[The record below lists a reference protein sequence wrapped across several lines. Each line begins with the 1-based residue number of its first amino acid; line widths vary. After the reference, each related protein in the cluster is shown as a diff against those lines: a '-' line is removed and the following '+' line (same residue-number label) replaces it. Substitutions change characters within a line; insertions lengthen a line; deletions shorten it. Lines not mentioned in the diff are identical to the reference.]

1 MATKREQAIVDLIIN
16 GQSAN
21 ASLRDLEAAAR
32 KAKAELRGMLP
43 GTPEFKAAAENV
55 ARINGML
62 EKTRVEAGMTK
73 SAFDKMKDSIKTK
86 FIGILGAN
94 VATLGLQKLSS
105 MMLDSIETFKQF
117 QNSLKN
123 LSALT
128 GLQGKDLSF
137 LGEAAQLTSMKTG
150 LAAKDIVEAYKLIA
164 SAKPELLSN
173 KEGLAAITQEAI
185 ALSRA
190 SGLDLPEASKRLTDA
205 LNQFGAPAS
214 EAGRYVNVLAEAAR
228 LSAAEVP
235 DITDS
240 LLQFGVAA
248 NSAKI
253 PIEQSSAL
261 IEVMAEKGVK
271 GSEAGMKLRNVL
283 IALNSPEVL
292 DKKALEYFE
301 KHGVNLQTLSDK
313 SLSFSDRLKELSKIS
328 GDAAA
333 YVSIFGKENSI
344 AAQIITEN
352 VSRVNELTT
361 ALSKGGLNTAYDQA
375 ATNTQTLSNATAKL
389 GATWDTI
396 MTKQGAIGGFLT
408 NLTNYF
414 TKALITLDN
423 LKSTW
428 DLFVSNLTGKDMK
441 QSTAQYVID
450 FGTLDDGK
458 RKVSDYFK
466 EYDKMTNADFMKS
479 AIDSKAKFIHAMSLE
494 GVELR
499 KATILWETYTKKRTD
514 SMIDGY
520 KNRQTTPVASPDTPT
535 SQVNTIPK
543 DDKSSKQAKKDAE
556 KAEKERLREI
566 QRVYKIEEG
575 LLDDAIKHA
584 SDAMKKSFED
594 LKKSNAEKMKE
605 IQDFYEKETQ
615 ATVDLAVAT
624 AGTDEEKYKAEVDRI
639 KVMYMEKMNAV
650 KEGSAQYKLLEAQLT
665 NDLESLEKERKNKL
679 VSSVQTYTA
688 AASGLMHNYFSYL
701 QAEENARS
709 MAADKKDQ
717 AERKSLKNQLDN
729 KIITQAQ
736 YDAKLAELDK
746 EKEDRQKQAQ
756 RREADRQKEAALFD
770 ATIKTLIAWL
780 EAWIDPTKIAGAI
793 GASAEL
799 ALIAATPVPQ
809 FYDGGYTGDGNG
821 NGLDGR
827 GGFKA
832 MLHPNEYVLNAQAMQ
847 NPIVQKVTNA
857 IDAGVNPSL
866 AVATS
871 NGAKIG
877 SGGSDELT
885 ARLVA
890 VLERM
895 DSNGVKGVWDWDYDK
910 KTRAIISDNTSKRQI

>member
-1 MATKREQAIVDLIIN
+1 MASKREQAIVDLVIN

-43 GTPEFKAAAENV
+43 GTPEFKTAAENV

-62 EKTRVEAGMTK
+62 EKTRVQAGMTK
-73 SAFDKMKDSIKTK
+73 SAFDKMKDSIKTT
-86 FIGILGAN
+86 FIGNLGAN
-94 VATLGLQKLSS
+94 LATLGLQKLSS

-117 QNSLKN
+117 QSSLKN

-128 GLQGKDLSF
+128 GLQGKDLEY

-164 SAKPELLSN
+164 SAKPELLTN

-205 LNQFGAPAS
+205 LNQFNAPAA

-235 DITDS
+235 DITDA

-261 IEVMAEKGVK
+261 IETMAEKGVK
-271 GSEAGMKLRNVL
+271 GAEAGMKLRNVL

-292 DKKALEYFE
+292 DQKALTYFE

-313 SLSFSDRLKELSKIS
+313 SLSFGERLKELSKIS
-328 GDAAA
+328 GDSAA

-352 VSRVNELTT
+352 VDRVNELTA
-361 ALSKGGLNTAYDQA
+361 ALSKGGLSTAYDQA
-375 ATNTQTLSNATAKL
+375 AVNTQTLGNATAKL
-389 GATWDTI
+389 GATWDSI

-408 NLTNYF
+408 WLTNFF

-423 LKSTW
+423 LSSTW
-428 DLFVSNLTGKDMK
+428 DLFVSNLTGRDMK
-441 QSTAQYVID
+441 QSTAQYIID

-458 RKVSDYFK
+458 KKVSDYFK
-466 EYDKMTNADFMKS
+466 EYDKMTNPVFMKT
-479 AIDSKAKFIHAMSLE
+479 AVANKEKFIHAMSME
-494 GVELR
+494 GVELS

-514 SMIDGY
+514 SMIESH
-520 KNRQTTPVASPDTPT
+520 KNGQNPGVSASSLP
-535 SQVNTIPK
+535 N
-543 DDKSSKQAKKDAE
+543 KSAANDIEVKTKAEIKAEEKKQKELAKIAKKAAADA
-556 KAEKERLREI
+556 L
-566 QRVYKIEEG
+566 
-575 LLDDAIKHA
+575 
-584 SDAMKKSFED
+584 
-594 LKKSNAEKMKE
+594 KE
-605 IQDFYEKETQ
+605 INTEAKQKLDVMRSWQGEYEKEFTKEMYAEIDNQ
-615 ATVDLAVAT
+615 RLLHQL
-624 AGTDEEKYKAEVDRI
+624 EEAMLEGKLEKVEAFANKEVDI
-639 KVMYMEKMNAV
+639 NQKKHE
-650 KEGSAQYKLLEAQLT
+650 
-665 NDLESLEKERKNKL
+665 KL
-679 VSSVQTYTA
+679 VSATQNYASV
-688 AASGLMHNYFSYL
+688 ASGVMHGYFAYV
-701 QAEENARS
+701 QAEENARN
-709 MAADKKDQ
+709 MQADKKDQ
-717 AERKSLKNQLDN
+717 DERKKLQDQLN
-729 KIITQAQ
+729 KKIITQAQ
-736 YDAKLAELDK
+736 YDSKLAELDK
-746 EKEDRQKQAQ
+746 QKEARDKATQQAQ
-756 RREADRQKEAALFD
+756 ANRQKEAAVFD
-770 ATIKTLIAWL
+770 ATIKTLIGWL
-780 EAWIDPTKIAGAI
+780 EAWLDPTKIAGAI

-799 ALIAATPVPQ
+799 AIIAATPVPQ

-832 MLHPNEYVLNAQAMQ
+832 ILHPNEYVLNAQAMQ
-847 NPIVQKVTNA
+847 NPVVQKVTNA
-857 IDAGVNPSL
+857 IDAGVNPSV
-866 AVATS
+866 AVATNNVASS
-871 NGAKIG
+871 NGDG
-877 SGGSDELT
+877 SNEVNAQILE
-885 ARLVA
+885 
-890 VLERM
+890 VLRDMQEK
-895 DSNGVKGVWDWDYDK
+895 GVYGVWDYQ
-910 KTRAIISDNTSKRQI
+910 NHQIGLNRYNDAANRRRL

>member
-1 MATKREQAIVDLIIN
+1 MASKREQAIVDLIIN

-32 KAKAELRGMLP
+32 KAKAELRGMMP
-43 GTPEFKAAAENV
+43 GTPEFDAAAKNLN
-55 ARINGML
+55 RINGML

-73 SAFDKMKDSIKTK
+73 SAFDKMKDSIKTT
-86 FIGILGAN
+86 FIGNLGAN

-235 DITDS
+235 DVTDA

-292 DKKALEYFE
+292 DKKALTYFE

-352 VSRVNELTT
+352 VDRVNELTT

-479 AIDSKAKFIHAMSLE
+479 ATDSKQKFIHAMALE
-494 GVELR
+494 GVELS
-499 KATILWETYTKKRTD
+499 KATVLWDTYAKKRTD

-520 KNRQTTPVASPDTPT
+520 KNGNKTPVVTP
-535 SQVNTIPK
+535 VENTNEVKPPPT
-543 DDKSSKQAKKDAE
+543 DDKKSKQAKKDAE

-665 NDLESLEKERKNKL
+665 NDLESLEKQRKNKL
-679 VSSVQTYTA
+679 VSSVQGYTA
-688 AASGLMHNYFSYL
+688 AASGLMHNYYSYL

-709 MAADKKDQ
+709 MEADKKDNDEKKRLQ
-717 AERKSLKNQLDN
+717 DQLN
-729 KIITQAQ
+729 KKLITQAQ
-736 YDAKLAELDK
+736 YDSKLAALDK
-746 EKEDRQKQAQ
+746 EKEARDKANQQAQ
-756 RREADRQKEAALFD
+756 ANRQKEAALFD
-770 ATIKTLIAWL
+770 ATIKTLVAWL
-780 EAWIDPTKIAGAI
+780 EAWIDPTKLAGAI

-799 ALIAATPVPQ
+799 AIIAATPVPQ
-809 FYDGGYTGDGNG
+809 FYDGGYTGNGNG
-821 NGLDGR
+821 SGLDGR

-832 MLHPNEYVLNAQAMQ
+832 ILHPNEYVLNAQAMQ
-847 NPIVQKVTNA
+847 NPVVQKVTNA
-857 IDAGVNPSL
+857 IDAGVSPS
-866 AVATS
+866 VATATNATGN
-871 NGAKIG
+871 NGNNANDNVNAQIL
-877 SGGSDELT
+877 E
-885 ARLVA
+885 
-890 VLERM
+890 VLRNIQEK
-895 DSNGVKGVWDWDYDK
+895 GVYGVWDYQNHEKGLNRYNDAAN
-910 KTRAIISDNTSKRQI
+910 RRRL

>member
-1 MATKREQAIVDLIIN
+1 MASKREQAIVDLIIN

-32 KAKAELRGMLP
+32 KAKAELRGMMP
-43 GTPEFKAAAENV
+43 GTPEFDAAAKNLN
-55 ARINGML
+55 RINGML

-73 SAFDKMKDSIKTK
+73 SAFDKMKDSIKTT
-86 FIGILGAN
+86 FIGNLGAN

-164 SAKPELLSN
+164 SAKPELLTN

-235 DITDS
+235 DVTDA

-271 GSEAGMKLRNVL
+271 GAEAGMKLRNVL

-292 DKKALEYFE
+292 DKKALGYFE
-301 KHGVNLQTLSDK
+301 KHGVNLQILSDK

-423 LKSTW
+423 LRSTW

-520 KNRQTTPVASPDTPT
+520 KNGNKTPVASPDTPT

-665 NDLESLEKERKNKL
+665 NDLESLEKQRKNKL

-688 AASGLMHNYFSYL
+688 AASGLMHNYYSYL

-709 MAADKKDQ
+709 MEADKKDNDEKKRLQ
-717 AERKSLKNQLDN
+717 DQLN
-729 KIITQAQ
+729 KKLITQAQ
-736 YDAKLAELDK
+736 YDSKLAALDK
-746 EKEDRQKQAQ
+746 EKEARDKATQQAQ
-756 RREADRQKEAALFD
+756 ANRQKEAALFD
-770 ATIKTLIAWL
+770 ATIKTLVAWL
-780 EAWIDPTKIAGAI
+780 EAWIDPTKLAGAI

-799 ALIAATPVPQ
+799 AIIAATPVPQ
-809 FYDGGYTGDGNG
+809 FYDGGYTGNG
-821 NGLDGR
+821 SGSGLDGR

-832 MLHPNEYVLNAQAMQ
+832 ILHPNEYVLNAEAMQ
-847 NPIVQKVTNA
+847 NPMVQKVTNA
-857 IDAGVNPSL
+857 IDAGVSPS
-866 AVATS
+866 VATATNAAGN
-871 NGAKIG
+871 NGGNGNDNVNAQIL
-877 SGGSDELT
+877 E
-885 ARLVA
+885 
-890 VLERM
+890 VLRNMQEK
-895 DSNGVKGVWDWDYDK
+895 GVYGVWDYQNHEIGLNRYNDAAN
-910 KTRAIISDNTSKRQI
+910 RRRL